1 MLFEIPPGG
10 HWECRTRT
18 QEIKGLVVL
27 ARRPDLFH
35 VEVIFAELV
44 ASLGKV
50 IEQVTSL
57 LNILSRAGLDAH
69 LQGLFQ
75 LLVVEIEKLRL
86 V

>member
-1 MLFEIPPGG
+1 MSKNQPGG
-10 HWECRTRT
+10 HWECRTRP

-35 VEVIFAELV
+35 IEVIFAELV
-44 ASLGKV
+44 ASLGEV
-50 IEQVTSL
+50 IEQVTTL
-57 LNILSRAGLDAH
+57 LNVLGRAGLDAH